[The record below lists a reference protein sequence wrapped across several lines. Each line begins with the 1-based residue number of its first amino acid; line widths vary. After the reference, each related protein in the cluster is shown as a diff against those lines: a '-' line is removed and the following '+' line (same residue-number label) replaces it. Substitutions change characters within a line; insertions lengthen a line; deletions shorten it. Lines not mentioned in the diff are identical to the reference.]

1 MADGDTFGDFID
13 VGGGALC
20 EAGTGD
26 DMTTFAE
33 GLNVDVEG
41 FEVLTVGFEGDD
53 WGATLAPTAGVETM
67 NSLAERRG
75 ESGVGETDGDF
86 DL

>member
-1 MADGDTFGDFID
+1 MVDGDTFGDFVD

-20 EAGTGD
+20 EAVTGD
-26 DMTTFAE
+26 DMTTFPE
-33 GLNVDVEG
+33 GLKVDVEG
-41 FEVLTVGFEGDD
+41 FEVLTLTPV
-53 WGATLAPTAGVETM
+53 AGVETM

-86 DL
+86 DF